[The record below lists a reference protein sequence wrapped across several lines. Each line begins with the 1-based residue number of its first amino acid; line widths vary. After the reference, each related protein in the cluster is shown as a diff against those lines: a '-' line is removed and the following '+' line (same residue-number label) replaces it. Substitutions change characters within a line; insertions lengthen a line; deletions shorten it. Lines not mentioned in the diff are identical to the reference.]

1 MKRGVGAV
9 LGMVLAAGVGLGGLL
24 GFQWYR
30 WATAGQPY
38 EEVGIEVNRYLP
50 EGMRRWACGQ
60 IGARHGNVL
69 APYGCE
75 QAWMKP
81 AQG

>member
-1 MKRGVGAV
+1 MRRSVTLVGAM
-9 LGMVLAAGVGLGGLL
+9 LLAFVIGGGGLL
-24 GFQWYR
+24 GWQWHR

-60 IGARHGNVL
+60 IGARHPRVL

-75 QAWMKP
+75 QAWMR
-81 AQG
+81 AG